1 LSSPGGQRNVPIW
14 YIIDERIMSA
24 MRKDAVVLHPLPRVD
39 EVSGVACTWG
49 ALIVRGGG
57 CCTRCRVLMGR
68 LL

>member
-1 LSSPGGQRNVPIW
+1 
-14 YIIDERIMSA
+14 MSA